1 MYNTHVYIHRH
12 TYICLYTC
20 IDMCILLDK
29 LVKLNRCSAGRHS
42 YIVSE
47 EISLVS
53 SLNII
58 FVVGYWLYPLVT

>member
-1 MYNTHVYIHRH
+1 
-12 TYICLYTC
+12 
-20 IDMCILLDK
+20 MCILLDK